1 MGHVEQVTVENFRCF
16 REKQTAR
23 LAPLTLLVGDNSTG
37 KTSFLAL
44 IRALW
49 DIGYHRKLPNFKEEP
64 YDLGNFDE
72 IVNCRTKS
80 GPQPEIIQ
88 AGFIAS
94 KSIRESKHDRHQ
106 EKSFEVEATLSK
118 KGITPIVS
126 RLLYRNEETWTEE
139 FFENEDFREMRAG
152 TCSGS
157 WKWKNDRSDESSF
170 SLRTSRQ
177 IPFVF
182 FDYLIQRR
190 WGSKEIIDEFK
201 PMGESPQFTEDDL
214 ESIIDLTTFRG
225 APSFESL
232 DAFRPF
238 ASTPVRARP
247 FRIYERSQPTR
258 DSQGDYVPMYL
269 ASTYSED
276 EEQWTLLKD
285 GLERFGRSSGL
296 FDEIS
301 IEPIDVGTF
310 RVRIRKF
317 NGRAKGVQRNLV
329 DVGYGISQILPVIIE
344 LLHKDITPM
353 FLLQQPEM
361 HLHPSAQAA
370 LGSFFCEAASLSRQV
385 IIETHSDYLLDRI
398 RMDVRDGKGNLN
410 PEDVSILF
418 FERDGLDVRIH
429 SIRVDQE
436 GDILD
441 APSNYR
447 DFFMRE
453 LDRSVGV

>member
-1 MGHVEQVTVENFRCF
+1 MEQVTVENFRCF

-49 DIGYHRKLPNFKEEP
+49 DIGYHRKSPSLKAEP

-72 IVNCRTKS
+72 IANRRTKN
-80 GPQPEIIQ
+80 GLQTEIVQ
-88 AGFIAS
+88 AGFSSSILIRKS
-94 KSIRESKHDRHQ
+94 KRGRNQK
-106 EKSFEVEATLSK
+106 KLFEVEISLSK
-118 KGITPIVS
+118 KGVTPVVS
-126 RLLYRNEETWTEE
+126 RLFYRSEKTWIEE
-139 FFENEDFREMRAG
+139 FFENEDFREMRVG
-152 TCSGS
+152 TYSGS
-157 WKWKNDRSDESSF
+157 WKWKKPRSGKASFRLRSSQ
-170 SLRTSRQ
+170 Q

-182 FDYLIQRR
+182 FDYLIQQR

-201 PMGESPQFTEDDL
+201 PVGNSPDFTGDDL
-214 ESIIDLTTFRG
+214 ESINDLATFRG
-225 APSFESL
+225 APSFESP
-232 DAFRPF
+232 DEYRPF
-238 ASTPVRARP
+238 ASAPARSRP
-247 FRIYERSQPTR
+247 YRIYERSQPTR
-258 DSQGDYVPMYL
+258 DPQGDYMPMYL
-269 ASTYSED
+269 ANTYFED
-276 EEQWTLLKD
+276 EEKWILLKNS
-285 GLERFGRSSGL
+285 LEEFGQSSGL

-301 IEPIDVGTF
+301 IEPLDIGTF
-310 RVRIRKF
+310 RVQIRKF
-317 NGRAKGVQRNLV
+317 NGRAKGLQRNLV
-329 DVGYGISQILPVIIE
+329 DVGYGVSQILPVIVE
-344 LLHKDITPM
+344 LLREDITPM

-370 LGSFFCEAASLSRQV
+370 LGSFFCENASWNRQV

-398 RMDVRDGKGNLN
+398 RTDVRDGNGNLK
-410 PEDVSILF
+410 PEDISILF

-441 APSNYR
+441 APSGYR